1 MAAALQARVA
11 VWVGGTVTLAGET
24 APQLSPAGDEAP
36 ADRLT
41 VPEKAPTAAMVTV
54 LEHDTL
60 GMHGTGFGLAL
71 RLNVLPRLKTALVV

>member
-41 VPEKAPTAAMVTV
+41 VPEKAPTAAMVIV

-60 GMHGTGFGLAL
+60 GMHGTGVDAL